1 MDGLTGCYRGVVP
14 KVCGNLVSAVV
25 SQKMLDYLAEEEE
38 ISEDETTPENRKETF
53 IKSVK
58 RDLANRIATII
69 VSHPFHVIT
78 IRMMAQFVG
87 RETRYSLVTKL
98 FL

>member
-1 MDGLTGCYRGVVP
+1 MKMRNPQRTGCFSKFYGVMVRIND
-14 KVCGNLVSAVV
+14 VHC
-25 SQKMLDYLAEEEE
+25 
-38 ISEDETTPENRKETF
+38 RKEAF

-58 RDLANRIATII
+58 RDLANRVATII

-87 RETRYSLVTKL
+87 REARYS
-98 FL
+98 